1 MINIDISNFINKYIT
16 KRDFSLFAKDLSSLD
31 NILSDKI
38 NNKSILVI
46 GGAGT
51 IGSSFIKCL
60 LKYMPSKLVVVD
72 TNENSLTE
80 LTRDLRSTNNQF
92 IPLDYRTYPMSYHD
106 AVFRKMFIN
115 EKGFDIIAN
124 FAAHKHVRSEKDK
137 YSIEAMLEN
146 NVFKAKEFL
155 DLLLLYKPEKY
166 FSVSTDKAANPVN
179 VMGASKK
186 LMEDVMM
193 SYSSLINITT
203 ARFAN
208 VAFSNGSLLSG
219 YIERIQKGQPISCP
233 SDIKRFFV
241 SPEESGQICLIA
253 CIVGR
258 SGQIFFPKLDESNLI
273 SFKDITNNF
282 FKELKVKIV
291 ECQSEY
297 MAKNY
302 SVNSNIYPVYFFESD
317 TSGEKHFE
325 EFFTLDDEID
335 LDTFNSLGIIKNIKA
350 KSLDE
355 IDIIINKLKKMFDS
369 ANYEKSDIINII
381 TDNINNFTHIETG
394 KNLDQKM

>member
-1 MINIDISNFINKYIT
+1 MINIDITKFINKHII
-16 KRDFSLFAKDLSSLD
+16 KRDSSLFAKDISSLE
-31 NILSDKI
+31 NLLSDKI
-38 NNKSILVI
+38 NSKSILVI

-60 LKYMPSKLVVVD
+60 LNYKPSKLVVVD

-80 LTRDLRSTNNQF
+80 LTRDLRSTNNQY

-106 AVFRKMFIN
+106 EVFKKMFIN

-208 VAFSNGSLLSG
+208 VAFSNGSLLSS
-219 YIERIQKGQPISCP
+219 YIERLQKKQPISCP

-253 CIVGR
+253 CIVGI
-258 SGQIFFPKLDESNLI
+258 SGQIFFPKLDESNLTN
-273 SFKDITNNF
+273 FKDITIDF
-282 FKELKVKIV
+282 FKELNIEILECDNELDAKKITTNFN
-291 ECQSEY
+291 
-297 MAKNY
+297 K
-302 SVNSNIYPVYFFESD
+302 YPVYFFESD
-317 TSGEKHFE
+317 TSGEKLFE

-335 LDTFNSLGIIKNIKA
+335 LDTLNSLGVIKNTKA

-355 IDIIINKLKKMFDS
+355 IDIIINKLKKLFDS
-369 ANYEKSDIINII
+369 PNYEKSDIINII
-381 TDNINNFTHIETG
+381 TENINNFTHIETG